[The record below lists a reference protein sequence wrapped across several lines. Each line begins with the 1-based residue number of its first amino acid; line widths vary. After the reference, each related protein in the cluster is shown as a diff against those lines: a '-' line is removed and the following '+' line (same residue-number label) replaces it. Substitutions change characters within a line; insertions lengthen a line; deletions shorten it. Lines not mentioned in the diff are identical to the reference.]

1 MMKLDQTD
9 LLKLTT
15 IPITI
20 NIMITPSTMMIK
32 TDLFRLMAMLVTITN
47 VMITIIVDGYAWSP
61 LLRYHTGTD
70 HESLSSQSPDLLRL
84 ITMLITITKIVIT
97 TITMM
102 IKTDLLRLNDGHA
115 GHHYQD
121 NDHNLHHDDQD

>member
-1 MMKLDQTD
+1 MISTMMKLDQTD

-20 NIMITPSTMMIK
+20 NIMITPSTMIIK

-47 VMITIIVDGYAWSP
+47 VMITNI
-61 LLRYHTGTD
+61 GTD